1 MLIAMSFRRVAA
13 AALVL
18 TLTAPVTAGE
28 GAIRKLTFDPDARR
42 VELFE
47 AINEGLISVRL
58 APRDELESLFFV
70 TNKTDET
77 LTVDFP
83 KAVAAVPVLKQFG
96 NPFQQNPFG
105 QNINSQNGFNQANRN
120 NAVQSVGGQ
129 VGASGPGQQ
138 FQNQAVGQ
146 GIFNVNGKAKNPPKG
161 KAKAQGGFFCS
172 IPAEKTVQLDFQSV
186 CLDHG
191 KRSPTSR
198 TTFELRPIEEHA
210 NNPALV
216 ALFENVDMRSGSRPA
231 IQAAAWNIQNGVPL
245 QQIARSTIARR
256 HENYGSGTHLLNA
269 QQLITASRQAARDGN
284 PTPETAAQSPQ
295 TASANPRTRTSR

>member
-1 MLIAMSFRRVAA
+1 MLTQPLSRHLAA
-13 AALVL
+13 AALIL
-18 TLTAPVTAGE
+18 SLAAPAMAGE

-47 AINEGLISVRL
+47 AMEDGLISVRL
-58 APRDELESLFFV
+58 APRDEFESLFFV
-70 TNKTDET
+70 TNKTDEP

-83 KAVAAVPVLKQFG
+83 RAVAAVPVLKQFG
-96 NPFQQNPFG
+96 NPFGQNPFG
-105 QNINSQNGFNQANRN
+105 QNSNNQNGQNQANRN

-129 VGASGPGQQ
+129 VGSSGQQ

-146 GIFNVNGKAKNPPKG
+146 GIFNVNDKAKKTPKG
-161 KAKAQGGFFCS
+161 KAQGGFFCS

-191 KRSPTSR
+191 KRSPSSR

-210 NNPALV
+210 NDPALV

-231 IQAAAWNIQNGVPL
+231 IQAAAWNIQNALPL
-245 QQIARSTIARR
+245 QQIARSTIARS
-256 HENYGSGTHLLNA
+256 HESYGSGTHLLNA
-269 QQLITASRQAARDGN
+269 QQLITASRQVARDGN
-284 PTPETAAQSPQ
+284 KTPATPEQSPQ